1 MRRKSPANET
11 AGAVAPWSCNDQTDK
26 VQRGWDVE
34 REYMD
39 GAKFCSAT
47 AESVPQGPAS
57 ASCED
62 LGGVETPDSGPRF
75 RNPLQATVHM
85 VYTINRISARPA
97 RVPGVSLSFRRAKSG
112 SDLTLSLQGPE
123 ICPRMTIFGLV
134 VLLPPQNE
142 RVRIYSHTAE
152 SGTLTANAF
161 VATLQLGD
169 KHALH

>member
-1 MRRKSPANET
+1 MRRNSPANEA
-11 AGAVAPWSCNDQTDK
+11 AGAVAPGICNDHKDTM
-26 VQRGWDVE
+26 RRRWDVE

-47 AESVPQGPAS
+47 AAS

-75 RNPLQATVHM
+75 RNPLQAAIHM
-85 VYTINRISARPA
+85 AYTIKRISARPA
-97 RVPGVSLSFRRAKSG
+97 RIPGVSLSFRRAKSG
-112 SDLTLSLQGPE
+112 SDLTLTLQGPE
-123 ICPRMTIFGLV
+123 TCPRMTIFGLGG
-134 VLLPPQNE
+134 LLPPQNE

-152 SGTLTANAF
+152 SGTLTANVF